1 MGSTQDNDDDDD
13 DDYDGSMN
21 IVTFATLVSV
31 QPKLYMISLYHGT
44 KTRDSFFKNQHG
56 ILQLLDKRQK
66 NLVPLLGKRSGY
78 EEGYQKHAACR
89 DGGYSWGTVRVPVHS
104 SHLFAT
110 EDLDNDDA
118 NGKDATCDRI
128 RHFDGIRVLPKCQS
142 YIAVKL
148 IQTMEAGDHE
158 MALCEVVGVGEW
170 DDSRECV
177 VNVSVGEDGSGTA
190 AKDETH
196 VLYTGYLRKE
206 GIL

>member
-1 MGSTQDNDDDDD
+1 MNSIGSTQDND

-31 QPKLYMISLYHGT
+31 QPKLYMISLYRGT
-44 KTRDSFFKNQHG
+44 KTRDSFFENQHG

-78 EEGYQKHAACR
+78 EEGYKKHVVCR
-89 DGGYSWGTVRVPVHS
+89 DESYTWVTVRVPAHS
-104 SHLFAT
+104 SQLFANK
-110 EDLDNDDA
+110 ELDDANCNA
-118 NGKDATCDRI
+118 NGKDETSDRI

-148 IQTMEAGDHE
+148 IQTMEAGDHD

-177 VNVSVGEDGSGTA
+177 VNVSSGTA

-206 GIL
+206 GII